1 MPPAKTPVSPRQ
13 LLLSPNRT
21 AILLGCIALGLA
33 LASTAA
39 KLLLR
44 FSAAEHLTGL
54 VNFLDMDKE
63 RNLPSFFSAG
73 LLFLAAQLLFLISR
87 INKGKPRGGFGYW
100 LALAIIFL
108 YMTFDEAFSVHE
120 PLSSPIKQI
129 LDWEQYGLFYFAWVI
144 PGMLLV
150 AITALVFLRF
160 WWNLPRR
167 TRWIFLLA
175 AGLYILGSIGFEMLS
190 GRYAEFRSNTNLTYS
205 LITFFEES
213 LEMAGIIVFIWGLL
227 LHLEEQFPW
236 VTLRFANPGG
246 EATGA
251 DPQT

>member
-1 MPPAKTPVSPRQ
+1 MPPAKTSPRQ
-13 LLLSPNRT
+13 LLLPPNRT
-21 AILLGCIALGLA
+21 AILLGCIALALA

-39 KLLLR
+39 KLLAR
-44 FSAAEHLTGL
+44 FYPPGGLTGL
-54 VNFLDMDKE
+54 VNFLDMDNE

-73 LLFLAAQLLFLISR
+73 LLFFAAQLLFLLSR
-87 INKGKPRGGFGYW
+87 LNKGKPRGGSGYW

-120 PLSSPIKQI
+120 PLSSPLKH
-129 LDWEQYGLFYFAWVI
+129 LFNWEQYGVFYYTWVI

-150 AITALVFLRF
+150 VITALVFLRF
-160 WWNLPRR
+160 WWNLPRP

-175 AGLYILGSIGFEMLS
+175 AGLYILGSIGFEMLG
-190 GRYAEFRSNTNLTYS
+190 GRYAEFRSTTNLTYS

-213 LEMAGIIVFIWGLL
+213 LEMAGIILFIWGLL
-227 LHLEEQFPW
+227 LHLAGQFPW
-236 VTLRFANPGG
+236 VTLRFAD
-246 EATGA
+246 ADRQAADA